1 MHRLLLVSATL
12 ALSACAM
19 TPAAPAGPML
29 SAPMALTNGGASV
42 GRIDIRSE
50 TGGVALELRLHGLS
64 PGPHGFHM
72 HFAPSCD
79 AATAADGTVT
89 PAGGAGPH
97 YDPDSTGRHLGPTG
111 QGHLGDLP
119 VIDVA
124 ANGEATQTLHVTRMQ
139 NADAFRGHALIIHAG
154 GDTYSDQPALGG
166 GGARLACGVVG

>member
-1 MHRLLLVSATL
+1 MQRLLLASAAF

-19 TPAAPAGPML
+19 TPSAPAL
-29 SAPMALTNGGASV
+29 TAPMALTNGGASV
-42 GRIDIRSE
+42 GRIDIRTE
-50 TGGVALELRLHGLS
+50 TGGVALELRLHGLP
-64 PGPHGFHM
+64 PGAHGFHM
-72 HFAPSCD
+72 HTAPSCA

-97 YDPDSTGRHLGPTG
+97 YDPDSTGHHLGPTG

-139 NADAFRGHALIIHAG
+139 SADAFRGHALVIHAG
-154 GDTYSDQPALGG
+154 GDNYSDQPALGG